1 MLCFWQKNM
10 WNIQDLSPVFTVS
23 DYSESDYSHIY
34 GRLPYGRPFPA
45 PANGRSSGQ
54 QRQVY
59 VSEWEW
65 PVIMETPLTN
75 NRYWTKTSWKSY
87 QILGQIKFWYYSVT
101 HIECAN
107 GEKYDFCCKKISILN
122 QITRL
127 ACNFEMLW

>member
-1 MLCFWQKNM
+1 MYEIFKG
-10 WNIQDLSPVFTVS
+10 LSPVFTVS

-65 PVIMETPLTN
+65 PIIMETPLTN
-75 NRYWTKTSWKSY
+75 HGTRKIEIEQRRAENP
-87 QILGQIKFWYYSVT
+87 IKFWVKLSSDITVWL
-101 HIECAN
+101 
-107 GEKYDFCCKKISILN
+107 ILN
-122 QITRL
+122 VQMVTSTIIV
-127 ACNFEMLW
+127 AKKN